1 MSQKNGI
8 WQASGLDF
16 GGPGPRFWRLR
27 VSILEVPGLNRDPAK
42 WFFRCCQK
50 TTFAL
55 QSFPCK
61 LHMHDSSPTLMP
73 KIEPCTC
80 KPLMHGS
87 PQTFMLRIGEVAVPP
102 PPGSFNGIS
111 SLDVRSMC
119 LILVWKLLGVAWGL
133 MQKQP
138 KVENVDDMLP
148 IHMPRAAGLR
158 VASAG
163 SAKRK
168 QFGPHFGGFLDPQM

>member
-1 MSQKNGI
+1 MQAFNA
-8 WQASGLDF
+8 WQSPNIHAPNWGC
-16 GGPGPRFWRLR
+16 GGAPPRR
-27 VSILEVPGLNRDPAK
+27 G
-42 WFFRCCQK
+42 
-50 TTFAL
+50 
-55 QSFPCK
+55 
-61 LHMHDSSPTLMP
+61 
-73 KIEPCTC
+73 
-80 KPLMHGS
+80 
-87 PQTFMLRIGEVAVPP
+87 
-102 PPGSFNGIS
+102 FNGIS

-148 IHMPRAAGLR
+148 IRMPRAAGLR

-168 QFGPHFGGFLDPQM
+168 QFQDSQEIPGNAFLASISNL